1 MEAIREYLNNLFMS
15 LPETPE
21 VLRAKAELLEMMEDK
36 YEELIQEGRS
46 EKEAIG
52 TVISEFGNLEELAEE
67 LGIDIYLKKET
78 KDNKANDPEMKE
90 KESRAEQKNNEPAG
104 AEKTRA
110 VYCWGLEEAR
120 DYVSYAWKHAEF
132 IAIAVFLCICAPYL
146 DCIMDG
152 ACAQGYISPMVRNI
166 IGTSGLF
173 GMVAIAVAL
182 FCGASGLKKRY
193 GKLSRYCVLLDEK
206 AGSYVGQK
214 QAKDAHNRLT
224 MRIVGISLC
233 ILSVV
238 PSSVNY
244 FTNLFLKEIMDSSV
258 LPIAGV
264 GVLLLVLSASVGNR
278 YEELNKAVK
287 NAGKVQGKTFQGAV
301 WESVPQ
307 KGMSPAIILILVF
320 IGFLVIGGNLLGSLF
335 FGANMKYE
343 EINSVNEFNYADIRS
358 LSVEMDAGNVEV
370 RKSENP
376 GEEKLR
382 VEYSGDSSRKPRV
395 SCSGGRLQIKGAGRS
410 RWFNFDLSFFRWSNW
425 GRKLIIWVPE
435 NLRDLDVHI
444 DSDAGSVICSDI
456 SMKNLTADVDAG
468 QLEIEG
474 CTVMGEASLDV
485 DAGSADIKNASIGF
499 LKGDVDM
506 GEINCRLIS
515 GILAEYTMDLDVD
528 LGDITINGENK
539 GGSYKQTANPEH
551 SGGGQPPRIQLEV
564 DMGNIEIEVPQQ

>member
-36 YEELIQEGRS
+36 YEELIQEGKS

-78 KDNKANDPEMKE
+78 KDKETKDPGTNKEE
-90 KESRAEQKNNEPAG
+90 TGAEPKNSEPAS
-104 AEKTRA
+104 ADKTRA

-120 DYVSYAWKHAEF
+120 DYVSYAWKHAEY
-132 IAIAVFLCICAPYL
+132 IAIAVFLCICAPYV

-152 ACAQGYISPMVRNI
+152 ACAQGYISPMIGNI

-173 GMVAIAVAL
+173 AMVAVAVSL

-206 AGSYVGQK
+206 ASRYVGQK
-214 QAKDAHNRLT
+214 QAKDAQSRLT

-244 FTNLFLKEIMDSSV
+244 FTNLFLQEIFDSSV

-264 GVLLLVLSASVGNR
+264 GVLFLVLSASVGNR
-278 YEELNKAVK
+278 YEELDKAVK

-301 WESVPQ
+301 WESAPR
-307 KGMSPAIILILVF
+307 KGMSPAVILILVF
-320 IGFLVIGGNLLGSLF
+320 IGFVVLGGNLLGSLL
-335 FGANMKYE
+335 FGANAKYE
-343 EINSVNEFNYADIRS
+343 EISSVKEYDVVDIRS
-358 LSVEMDAGNVEV
+358 LSVDMDAGNVEI
-370 RKSENP
+370 RKSENA

-382 VEYSGDSSRKPRV
+382 VEYSGDSSRKPQV
-395 SCSGGRLQIKGAGRS
+395 TCSGGRLQIKEPGRF
-410 RWFNFDLSFFRWSNW
+410 RWFNFDLSFFRRGYWE
-425 GRKLIIWVPE
+425 RKLIIWVPE
-435 NLRDLDVHI
+435 GLKDLDVQI

-456 SMKNLTADVDAG
+456 FMKNLTADVDAG
-468 QLEIEG
+468 QLEVEG
-474 CTVMGEASLDV
+474 CTVTGEASLEV
-485 DAGSADIKNASIGF
+485 DAGSADINNASIGF
-499 LKGDVDM
+499 LKGDIDM
-506 GEINCRLIS
+506 GDINCRLTS
-515 GILAEYTMDLDVD
+515 GILAGYTMDLDVD
-528 LGDITINGENK
+528 MGDITINGENK
-539 GGSYKQTANPEH
+539 GGSYKQTATPNQ
-551 SGGGQPPRIQLEV
+551 SGGDQPPRIQLEV
-564 DMGNIEIEVPQQ
+564 DMGNIEIEAPVQ

>member
-206 AGSYVGQK
+206 AGSYVGQR

-376 GEEKLR
+376 GDEKLR

-395 SCSGGRLQIKGAGRS
+395 SCSGGRLQIKEAGRS

-499 LKGDVDM
+499 LRGDVDM

-528 LGDITINGENK
+528 LGNITINGENK

-551 SGGGQPPRIQLEV
+551 SGGGQSPRIQLEV

>member
-36 YEELIQEGRS
+36 YEELIQEGKS

-78 KDNKANDPEMKE
+78 KDPGTNKE
-90 KESRAEQKNNEPAG
+90 ESGAEPKNSEPAG
-104 AEKTRA
+104 VEKTRT

-120 DYVSYAWKHAEF
+120 DYISYAWKHAEY
-132 IAIAVFLCICAPYL
+132 IAIAVFLCICAPYV

-152 ACAQGYISPMVRNI
+152 ACEQGYISPMISNI

-173 GMVAIAVAL
+173 AMVAVAVSL
-182 FCGASGLKKRY
+182 FCVASGLKKRY

-206 AGSYVGQK
+206 AGRYVGQK
-214 QAKDAHNRLT
+214 QVKDSQSRLT
-224 MRIVGISLC
+224 MRIVGIILC

-238 PSSVNY
+238 PSSINY
-244 FTNLFLKEIMDSSV
+244 FSDLFLEEIVDSSV

-264 GVLLLVLSASVGNR
+264 GVLFLVLSASVGNR
-278 YEELNKAVK
+278 YEELDKAVK

-301 WESVPQ
+301 WESAPK
-307 KGMSPAIILILVF
+307 KGMSPAIILLLIF

-343 EINSVNEFNYADIRS
+343 EISSVNEYNYADIRS
-358 LSVEMDAGNVEV
+358 LSVEMDAGDVEV
-370 RKSENP
+370 RKSENL
-376 GEEKLR
+376 GDEQLR
-382 VEYSGDSSRKPRV
+382 VEYSGASNRKPTV
-395 SCSGGRLQIKGAGRS
+395 SCSGSRLQIREPGRF
-410 RWFNFDLSFFRWSNW
+410 RWFSFDLSFFRRSHWD
-425 GRKLIIWVPE
+425 RKLIIWVPE
-435 NLRDLDVHI
+435 GLKDLDVQI

-456 SMKNLTADVDAG
+456 FMKNLAMDVDAG
-468 QLEIEG
+468 QLEVDN
-474 CTVMGEASLDV
+474 CTVTGEASLDV
-485 DAGSADIKNASIGF
+485 DAGSADINNTFIGV

-506 GEINCRLIS
+506 GDINCRLTS
-515 GILAEYTMDLDVD
+515 GTLAGYTMDLDVD
-528 LGDITINGENK
+528 MGDITINGENK
-539 GGSYKQTANPEH
+539 GGSYKQTAA
-551 SGGGQPPRIQLEV
+551 SGQNGSGQPPRIQLEV
-564 DMGNIEIEVPQQ
+564 DMGNIEIEAPVQ

>member
-36 YEELIQEGRS
+36 YEELIQEGKS

-78 KDNKANDPEMKE
+78 KDNKTNAPEMKE
-90 KESRAEQKNNEPAG
+90 KESGAEQKNNEPAG

-110 VYCWGLEEAR
+110 VYCWGLEEVR

-206 AGSYVGQK
+206 AGSYVGQR

-376 GEEKLR
+376 GDEKLR

-395 SCSGGRLQIKGAGRS
+395 SCSGGRLQIREAGRS
-410 RWFNFDLSFFRWSNW
+410 RWFNFDLSFFRWSKW

-564 DMGNIEIEVPQQ
+564 DMGSIEIEVPQQ

>member
-78 KDNKANDPEMKE
+78 KDNKANALEMKE

-206 AGSYVGQK
+206 AGSYVGQR

-376 GEEKLR
+376 GDEKLR

-395 SCSGGRLQIKGAGRS
+395 SCSGGRLQIREAGRS

>member
-206 AGSYVGQK
+206 AGSYVGQR

-376 GEEKLR
+376 GDEKLR

-395 SCSGGRLQIKGAGRS
+395 SCSGGRLQIKEAGRS

-456 SMKNLTADVDAG
+456 SVKNLTADVDAG

-499 LKGDVDM
+499 LRGDVDM

-528 LGDITINGENK
+528 LGNITINGENK

-551 SGGGQPPRIQLEV
+551 SGGGQSPRIQLEV

>member
-78 KDNKANDPEMKE
+78 KDNKANAPEMKE

-376 GEEKLR
+376 GDEKLR

-395 SCSGGRLQIKGAGRS
+395 SCSGGRLQIREAGRS

-564 DMGNIEIEVPQQ
+564 DMGSIEIEVPQQ

>member
-1 MEAIREYLNNLFMS
+1 MEAIREYLNNLFIS

-36 YEELIQEGRS
+36 YEELIQEGKT

-78 KDNKANDPEMKE
+78 KDPETNTE
-90 KESRAEQKNNEPAG
+90 KSGAEQKNSEPAG
-104 AEKTRA
+104 AEKTRT

-120 DYVSYAWKHAEF
+120 DYISYAWKHAEY
-132 IAIAVFLCICAPYL
+132 IAIAVFLCICAPYV

-152 ACAQGYISPMVRNI
+152 ACAQGYISPMISNI

-173 GMVAIAVAL
+173 VMVAVAVSL
-182 FCGASGLKKRY
+182 FCVASGLKKRY

-206 AGSYVGQK
+206 AGRYVGQK
-214 QAKDAHNRLT
+214 QAKDSQRRLT

-244 FTNLFLKEIMDSSV
+244 FSDLFLEEIVDSSV

-264 GVLLLVLSASVGNR
+264 GVLFLVLSASVGNR
-278 YEELNKAVK
+278 YEELDKAVK

-301 WESVPQ
+301 WESAPK
-307 KGMSPAIILILVF
+307 KGMSPAVILLLVF

-335 FGANMKYE
+335 FGANIKYE
-343 EINSVNEFNYADIRS
+343 EISSVNEYNYEDIRS
-358 LSVEMDAGNVEV
+358 LSVDMDAGDVEI

-376 GEEKLR
+376 EDEQLR
-382 VEYSGDSSRKPRV
+382 VEYRGASNRKPTV
-395 SCSGGRLQIKGAGRS
+395 SCSGGRLQIKEPGRFH
-410 RWFNFDLSFFRWSNW
+410 WFSFDLSFLRRSHWE
-425 GRKLIIWVPE
+425 RKLIIWVPE
-435 NLRDLDVHI
+435 GLKDLDVQI
-444 DSDAGSVICSDI
+444 DSDAGSVICADI
-456 SMKNLTADVDAG
+456 YMKNLTMDVDAG
-468 QLEIEG
+468 QLEVDS
-474 CTVMGEASLDV
+474 CTVTREASLDV
-485 DAGSADIKNASIGF
+485 DAGSADINNTFIGV

-506 GEINCRLIS
+506 
-515 GILAEYTMDLDVD
+515 
-528 LGDITINGENK
+528 GDITINGENK
-539 GGSYKQTANPEH
+539 GGSYKQTATSDQ
-551 SGGGQPPRIQLEV
+551 SGSGQPQRIQLEV
-564 DMGNIEIEVPQQ
+564 DMGNIEIEAPVQ

>member
-36 YEELIQEGRS
+36 YEELIQEGKS

-67 LGIDIYLKKET
+67 LGIDIFLKKEA
-78 KDNKANDPEMKE
+78 KDNKEDEAETKE
-90 KESRAEQKNNEPAG
+90 EESRAEQKNGGAAG
-104 AEKTRA
+104 GEKTRA

-120 DYVSYAWKHAEF
+120 DYISYAWKHAEY
-132 IAIAVFLCICAPYL
+132 IAIGVFLCICAPYV

-152 ACAQGYISPMVRNI
+152 ACAQGYISPMIRNI
-166 IGTSGLF
+166 IGNSGLF

-182 FCGASGLKKRY
+182 FCGASGMKKRY

-206 AGSYVGQK
+206 AGRYVGQK
-214 QAKDAHNRLT
+214 QAKDAQSRLT

-244 FTNLFLKEIMDSSV
+244 FTNLFLKEVFDSSV

-278 YEELNKAVK
+278 YEELDKAVK

-301 WESVPQ
+301 WESAPK
-307 KGMSPAIILILVF
+307 KGMSPAAILILVF
-320 IGFLVIGGNLLGSLF
+320 VGFLVVGGNLVGNLL
-335 FGANMKYE
+335 FGANVKYE
-343 EINSVNEFNYADIRS
+343 EISSVKEYDYMDIRS
-358 LSVEMDAGNVEV
+358 LSVDMDAGNVEI
-370 RKSENP
+370 RKSENS
-376 GEEKLR
+376 GDGKLR

-395 SCSGGRLQIKGAGRS
+395 TCTGGRLQIKEPGRF
-410 RWFNFDLSFFRWSNW
+410 RWFTFDLSFFRRGYWE
-425 GRKLIIWVPE
+425 RKLVIWVPE
-435 NLRDLDVHI
+435 SLKDLDVQI
-444 DSDAGSVICSDI
+444 DSDAGSVTCSDI
-456 SMKNLTADVDAG
+456 FMKNLTADVDAG
-468 QLEIEG
+468 QLEVDG
-474 CTVMGEASLDV
+474 CTVTGEAKLDV
-485 DAGSADIKNASIGF
+485 DAGSADINNASIGF

-506 GEINCRLIS
+506 GDINCHLSS
-515 GILAEYTMDLDVD
+515 GPLAGYTMDLDVD
-528 LGDITINGENK
+528 MGDITINGENK
-539 GGSYKQTANPEH
+539 GGSYKQTST
-551 SGGGQPPRIQLEV
+551 SGQNGSGQPSRIQLEV
-564 DMGNIEIEVPQQ
+564 DMGNIEIEVPVQ

>member
-21 VLRAKAELLEMMEDK
+21 VLRAKAEFLEMMEDK
-36 YEELIQEGRS
+36 YEELIQEGKT

-78 KDNKANDPEMKE
+78 KDPETNTE
-90 KESRAEQKNNEPAG
+90 KSGAEQKNSEPAG
-104 AEKTRA
+104 AEKTRT

-120 DYVSYAWKHAEF
+120 DYISYAWKHAEY
-132 IAIAVFLCICAPYL
+132 IAIAVFLCICAPYV

-152 ACAQGYISPMVRNI
+152 ACAQGYISPMISNI

-173 GMVAIAVAL
+173 VMVAVAVSL
-182 FCGASGLKKRY
+182 FCVASGLKKRY

-206 AGSYVGQK
+206 AGRYVGQK
-214 QAKDAHNRLT
+214 QAKDSQRRLT

-244 FTNLFLKEIMDSSV
+244 FSDLFLEEIVDSSV

-264 GVLLLVLSASVGNR
+264 GVLFLVLSASVGNR
-278 YEELNKAVK
+278 YEELDKAVK

-301 WESVPQ
+301 WESAPK
-307 KGMSPAIILILVF
+307 KGMSPAVILLLVF

-335 FGANMKYE
+335 FGANIKYE
-343 EINSVNEFNYADIRS
+343 EISSVNEYNYEDIRS
-358 LSVEMDAGNVEV
+358 LSVDMDAGDVEI

-376 GEEKLR
+376 EDEQLR
-382 VEYSGDSSRKPRV
+382 VEYRGASNRKPTV
-395 SCSGGRLQIKGAGRS
+395 SCSGGRLQIKEPGRFH
-410 RWFNFDLSFFRWSNW
+410 WFSFDLSFLRRSHWE
-425 GRKLIIWVPE
+425 RKLIIWVPE
-435 NLRDLDVHI
+435 GLKDLDVQI
-444 DSDAGSVICSDI
+444 DSDAGSVICADI
-456 SMKNLTADVDAG
+456 YMKNLTMDVDAG
-468 QLEIEG
+468 QLEVDS
-474 CTVMGEASLDV
+474 CTVTGEASLDV
-485 DAGSADIKNASIGF
+485 DAGSADINNTFIGV

-506 GEINCRLIS
+506 GDINCRLTS
-515 GILAEYTMDLDVD
+515 GTLAGYTMDLDVD
-528 LGDITINGENK
+528 MGDITINGENK
-539 GGSYKQTANPEH
+539 GGSYKQTATSDQ
-551 SGGGQPPRIQLEV
+551 SGSGQPQRIQLEV
-564 DMGNIEIEVPQQ
+564 DMGNIEIEAPVQ

>member
-173 GMVAIAVAL
+173 GMVAIAVSL

-206 AGSYVGQK
+206 AGSYVGQR

-335 FGANMKYE
+335 FEANMKYE

-370 RKSENP
+370 RKNENP
-376 GEEKLR
+376 GDAKLR

-395 SCSGGRLQIKGAGRS
+395 SCSGGRLQIREAGRS
-410 RWFNFDLSFFRWSNW
+410 RWFNFDLSFFRWSKW

-539 GGSYKQTANPEH
+539 GGSYKQTANPGH

-564 DMGNIEIEVPQQ
+564 DMGSIEIEVPQQ

>member
-206 AGSYVGQK
+206 AGSYVGQR

-376 GEEKLR
+376 GDEKLR

-395 SCSGGRLQIKGAGRS
+395 SCSGGRLQIREAGRS

-564 DMGNIEIEVPQQ
+564 DMGSIEIEVPQQ

>member
-376 GEEKLR
+376 GDEKLR

-395 SCSGGRLQIKGAGRS
+395 SCSGGRLQIKEAGRS

-456 SMKNLTADVDAG
+456 SVKNLTADVDAG

-564 DMGNIEIEVPQQ
+564 DMGSIEIEVPQQ